1 MLTSTVV
8 DRKTL
13 AWIKDGISETLESV
27 LQSLDEFIENSDDV
41 TPIKECLA
49 PLHRV
54 KGAVEMVEIEGAT
67 MLAKEME
74 QLALALTE
82 EKVKHKDEAAEV
94 LAAGILQ
101 LPGYL
106 ESLYHGNPDLPL
118 VLLPMLNDF
127 RASQDS
133 ELLTEGDF
141 FSPDLTVKVPV
152 QPVGKSTV
160 AGNVVSV
167 AKKLRPG
174 YLSGLLGVFKNND
187 LEKSLEKLTLVL
199 DNLLIASSSEKEEQ
213 LWWVALGVVESL
225 KEQGLESSVAIKML
239 LGRVDREI
247 KHIIKSGGE
256 IHTDDSLDKITKSL
270 LYYVGQSESY
280 SDRVVEIKK
289 AFSLGYDDDQ
299 DINDARENLYGFNAN
314 LVESMSK
321 QLNEE
326 LTTIKCTLDIILH
339 SKDGAVEGMDSVLKN
354 FSSVADALDMLGMG
368 RHKNLVNEQE
378 EFLRLKM
385 IEGESLSEED
395 LMGVATVILAI
406 ETSLGD
412 LGRVM
417 SRSDEEGG
425 IPSAEYEKLLKV
437 VAHEVLENIQKIKNE
452 VSDLSDEPSNILLVS
467 NVPKLLEQIAGTART
482 INDEQQSNLTDA
494 ITKYVNQEIIL
505 NKEEAS
511 KDSLDLLADAITGLE
526 NYYQSVVEE
535 SVAPE
540 LGLQIAE
547 NSMAKLGYPPES
559 SVPVLREYAAVANM

>member
-1 MLTSTVV
+1 MFKSAVV

-13 AWIKDGISETLESV
+13 AWIKDGVNETLESV

-74 QLALALTE
+74 QLAFALTE
-82 EKVKHKDEAAEV
+82 KKVKHKNEAAEV

-127 RASQDS
+127 RASQDG

-141 FSPDLTVKVPV
+141 FTPDLSVKVPV
-152 QPVGKSTV
+152 QPISRSTV
-160 AGNVVSV
+160 SGDVVSV

-174 YLSGLLGVFKNND
+174 YLSGLLGVFKENNV
-187 LEKSLEKLTLVL
+187 EESLKKLALVL
-199 DNLLIASSSEKEEQ
+199 DNLLIASTTEKEEQ
-213 LWWVALGVVESL
+213 LWWVSLGVVESL
-225 KEQGLESSVAIKML
+225 KEQGLESSVAVKML

-256 IHTDDSLDKITKSL
+256 IHADDYLDKIIKSL
-270 LYYVGQSESY
+270 LYYVGQSQSY

-289 AFSLGYDDDQ
+289 AFALGNTD
-299 DINDARENLYGFNAN
+299 NKMLNSVRENLYGFNAN
-314 LVESMSK
+314 LVESIST

-339 SKDGAVEGMDSVLKN
+339 GKGGMTEGMESVLTN
-354 FSSVADALDMLGMG
+354 FSSVEDALAMLGMG
-368 RHKNLVNEQE
+368 RLKKLINEQK
-378 EFLRLKM
+378 EFLSLKM
-385 IEGESLSEED
+385 IQGDALSDED
-395 LMGVATVILAI
+395 LMGIATVLLTI

-417 SRSDEEGG
+417 QRSEDDGG
-425 IPSAEYEKLLKV
+425 ISTAEYEKLLKV
-437 VAHEVLENIQKIKNE
+437 VAHEILENIKQIKNE
-452 VSDLSDEPSNILLVS
+452 VSEFSVELI
-467 NVPKLLEQIAGTART
+467 GTNCR
-482 INDEQQSNLTDA
+482 N
-494 ITKYVNQEIIL
+494 NQN
-505 NKEEAS
+505 NK
-511 KDSLDLLADAITGLE
+511 
-526 NYYQSVVEE
+526 
-535 SVAPE
+535 
-540 LGLQIAE
+540 
-547 NSMAKLGYPPES
+547 
-559 SVPVLREYAAVANM
+559 

>member
-299 DINDARENLYGFNAN
+299 EINDARENLYGFNAN

-425 IPSAEYEKLLKV
+425 LPSAEYEKLLKV

>member
-425 IPSAEYEKLLKV
+425 LPSAEYEKLLKV

>member
-1 MLTSTVV
+1 MFKSTVV

-13 AWIKDGISETLESV
+13 AWIKDGVNETLESV

-74 QLALALTE
+74 QLAFALTE
-82 EKVKHKDEAAEV
+82 KKVKHKNEAAEV

-152 QPVGKSTV
+152 QPVSRSTV
-160 AGNVVSV
+160 SGDVVSV

-174 YLSGLLGVFKNND
+174 YLSGLLGVFIDND

-239 LGRVDREI
+239 LGR
-247 KHIIKSGGE
+247 
-256 IHTDDSLDKITKSL
+256 
-270 LYYVGQSESY
+270 
-280 SDRVVEIKK
+280 
-289 AFSLGYDDDQ
+289 
-299 DINDARENLYGFNAN
+299 
-314 LVESMSK
+314 
-321 QLNEE
+321 
-326 LTTIKCTLDIILH
+326 
-339 SKDGAVEGMDSVLKN
+339 
-354 FSSVADALDMLGMG
+354 
-368 RHKNLVNEQE
+368 
-378 EFLRLKM
+378 
-385 IEGESLSEED
+385 
-395 LMGVATVILAI
+395 
-406 ETSLGD
+406 
-412 LGRVM
+412 
-417 SRSDEEGG
+417 
-425 IPSAEYEKLLKV
+425 
-437 VAHEVLENIQKIKNE
+437 
-452 VSDLSDEPSNILLVS
+452 NIL
-467 NVPKLLEQIAGTART
+467 
-482 INDEQQSNLTDA
+482 
-494 ITKYVNQEIIL
+494 
-505 NKEEAS
+505 
-511 KDSLDLLADAITGLE
+511 
-526 NYYQSVVEE
+526 
-535 SVAPE
+535 
-540 LGLQIAE
+540 
-547 NSMAKLGYPPES
+547 
-559 SVPVLREYAAVANM
+559 